1 MSNTPTIKKR
11 NGAFSVAV
19 FEETKQDKNGNSYQ
33 SRSVVLQKSYKNQN
47 GEWQRQTINLFD
59 NNVADVALLLQAT
72 YMDLLVT
79 KPSEPEAPASE
90 EKTEAKSVEELD
102 SLPFNDVP

>member
-1 MSNTPTIKKR
+1 MAIPVLKKR

-19 FEETKQDKNGNSYQ
+19 FEEKKQGKSGEYT

-59 NNVADVALLLQAT
+59 NNVADVALLLQAVA
-72 YMDLLVT
+72 YDLMSTEKSAEQSVKT
-79 KPSEPEAPASE
+79 MGVSEIPDDI
-90 EKTEAKSVEELD
+90 V
-102 SLPFNDVP
+102 F

>member
-1 MSNTPTIKKR
+1 MAIPVLKKR

-19 FEETKQDKNGNSYQ
+19 FEEKKQGKSGEYT

-72 YMDLLVT
+72 AMELMATPTEKPVEQSESVKTMDV
-79 KPSEPEAPASE
+79 SEIP
-90 EKTEAKSVEELD
+90 D
-102 SLPFNDVP
+102 DIGF